1 MAFSKSFP
9 KTTEKSVYPKW
20 EEVFLTAEE
29 EKEQEQLSRDENFEL
44 MKECIDDARKIFEQ
58 KQLKA
63 FQSDIVNTGIALFE
77 KRGSHTIFYKESKA
91 KEKFD
96 KENQKQA

>member
-1 MAFSKSFP
+1 MPFSKSFP
-9 KTTEKSVYPKW
+9 KTTDKSVYPKW
-20 EEVFLTAEE
+20 EEVFLTSDE
-29 EKEQEQLSRDENFEL
+29 EKEQEKLARDENFEL
-44 MKECIDDARKIFEQ
+44 MKQCIDDAKEIFEQ

-63 FQSDIVNTGIALFE
+63 YQSDIINTAVALFE

-96 KENQKQA
+96 NQNQ